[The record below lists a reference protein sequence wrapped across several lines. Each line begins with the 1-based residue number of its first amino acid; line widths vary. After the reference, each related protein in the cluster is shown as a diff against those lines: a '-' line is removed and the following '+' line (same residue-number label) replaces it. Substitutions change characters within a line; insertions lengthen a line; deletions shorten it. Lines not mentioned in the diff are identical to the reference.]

1 LNTSLSLSLF
11 SILLALWA
19 LHNLYGNNNIPAH
32 ALTPEENTVG
42 NIPIKHIIVIIQ
54 GRHSFDNY
62 FGTFPNADGFP
73 VGIKTPSNPFHPD
86 NTTYIEPFH
95 FEKPQNYKP
104 RDDPLA
110 YRLSYNNGSMNGFV
124 FANREDVSDG
134 SNVMGYY
141 DSREIPYYW
150 KFASEYVLAQRFFG
164 PSMRSDIVNSLYAI
178 GADPLPK
185 LQDVPDRGL
194 DINRTIFDE
203 LQRNKIP
210 WKVYVENL
218 TGIANLSDEEMKRLF
233 NNIPILAVPRFN
245 VNHSLTAHIDDL
257 ANYYG
262 DIHNNRLASVNYV
275 YFTKSNDSPTTRVLE
290 AQGFVATLVYSLMKS
305 HYWNNSAVIIA
316 HNEAGGWFDH
326 VKPPT
331 NNNTNELAGFRV
343 PALIISPYAKKGY
356 IDNNTYD
363 ISSVLKFIES
373 SFGINVLSERNNK
386 SNNIIEAFDFTKPP
400 REPLYLEE
408 VSRDRIITE
417 SNDVNGVNTVYVF
430 SLLLP
435 MAVTVFWYY
444 RKRRINKKVNR

>member
-1 LNTSLSLSLF
+1 
-11 SILLALWA
+11 
-19 LHNLYGNNNIPAH
+19 
-32 ALTPEENTVG
+32 
-42 NIPIKHIIVIIQ
+42 
-54 GRHSFDNY
+54 
-62 FGTFPNADGFP
+62 
-73 VGIKTPSNPFHPD
+73 
-86 NTTYIEPFH
+86 
-95 FEKPQNYKP
+95 
-104 RDDPLA
+104 
-110 YRLSYNNGSMNGFV
+110 
-124 FANREDVSDG
+124 
-134 SNVMGYY
+134 
-141 DSREIPYYW
+141 
-150 KFASEYVLAQRFFG
+150 
-164 PSMRSDIVNSLYAI
+164 
-178 GADPLPK
+178 
-185 LQDVPDRGL
+185 
-194 DINRTIFDE
+194 
-203 LQRNKIP
+203 
-210 WKVYVENL
+210 
-218 TGIANLSDEEMKRLF
+218 MKRLF